1 MLKRSAVELR
11 ACRSVYIFLYF
22 CYRKIFPMKNIKY
35 LIVML
40 LLGASMTSYACT
52 NFLITK
58 GASADGS
65 TFISYCADSHIRYGE
80 LYFTPAA
87 DWPAGSMRVCYDRGS
102 NKPRGS
108 VPQPPHTYKVIG
120 YINENQ
126 VALGETT
133 FGGRGELMDPTGIVD
148 YGSLMFIALERSTSA
163 RDAIKVMADLVEAY
177 GYGSDGES
185 FSISDANEVWYME
198 IMPKGY
204 TPKVTRTGDTINADR
219 GAVWVAIRI
228 PDGYVSGHANAA
240 RITTFKLRDG
250 KTSITDKDWK
260 KLYNKDVEVIYKHDI
275 IDFARRK
282 GYFTG
287 KDVDFDFSAAYA
299 PVDFSAARICD
310 LRVWTMFNK
319 VCDGMDAYWDYVTG
333 KDLSHRMPLYV
344 KPNRKI
350 SLSDMMAF
358 QRDHFQGTEL
368 DKTLDAGAG
377 PFGSPFRCNPL
388 YWEYDGKP
396 YFNERSIET
405 VQTGFSFVAQSRSWL
420 PNPVGGI
427 IWFGVDDTN
436 STVYTPFYCSIN
448 EVPWEYRVG
457 KGDMLTYSEDAAFW
471 VFNRLAHFKYLFY
484 DRVIG
489 DIQAVQKELEENYQ
503 MLVQLADGEAV
514 RLYNESPEKAIASLT
529 EMSRQAAQN
538 TVTRWKELDN
548 YLLVKYLD
556 SNVKQEEDG
565 KFKRNG
571 YGYPARPQQPGYPDS
586 WKKAVIEQHGEQ
598 FSRPE

>member
-1 MLKRSAVELR
+1 
-11 ACRSVYIFLYF
+11 
-22 CYRKIFPMKNIKY
+22 MKSIKHLI
-35 LIVML
+35 LIVL
-40 LLGASMTSYACT
+40 LVAFGQSQACT

-65 TFISYCADSHIRYGE
+65 NFISYCADSHIRYGE

-87 DWPAGSMRVCYDRGS
+87 DWPEGSMRVCYDRGT
-102 NKPRGS
+102 NAPRGS
-108 VPQPPHTYKVIG
+108 IPQPAHTYQVVG

-126 VALGETT
+126 VAIGETT
-133 FGGRGELMDPTGIVD
+133 FGGRSELIDPNGIID

-163 RDAIKVMADLVEAY
+163 REAIKIMADLVDEY

-198 IMPKGY
+198 IMPKGEE
-204 TPKVTRTGDTINADR
+204 K

-240 RITTFKLRDG
+240 RITTFPLRNG

-260 KLYNKDVEVIYKHDI
+260 KLYNGQVEVIYKHDV

-287 KDVDFDFSAAYA
+287 KDKDFDFSAAYA
-299 PVDFSAARICD
+299 PVDFGAARICD

-319 VCDGMDAYWDYVTG
+319 VCDGMDEYWDYVTG
-333 KDLSHRMPLYV
+333 KDLTHRMPLYV

-368 DKTLDAGAG
+368 DKTLDPGAG
-377 PFGSPFRCNPL
+377 PFGSPFRFNPL
-388 YWEYDGKP
+388 YWSYDGKN
-396 YFNERSIET
+396 YFNERSIEV
-405 VQTGFSFVAQSRSWL
+405 VQTGFSFIAQSRSWL
-420 PNPVGGI
+420 PNAIGGI

-436 STVYTPFYCSIN
+436 STVYTPFYCSIS
-448 EVPWEYRVG
+448 EVPIEYRVG
-457 KGDMLTYSEDAAFW
+457 NGDILTYSDNAAFW
-471 VFNRLAHFKYLFY
+471 VFNRLAHFKYLY
-484 DRVIG
+484 YNRVID
-489 DIQAVQKELEENYQ
+489 DIQFVQNELETVYQEQVNY
-503 MLVQLADGEAV
+503 ADNQA
-514 RLYNESPEKAIASLT
+514 LNLLTESPAKAIAYLT
-529 EMSRQAAQN
+529 DFSNQAGHN
-538 TVTRWKELDN
+538 TVARWKELSN

-556 SNVKQEEDG
+556 SNVKQVDENG
-565 KFKRNG
+565 QFLRNP
-571 YGYPARPQQPGYPDS
+571 YGYPLKPKQPGYPDS
-586 WKKAVIEQHGEQ
+586 WKKQVIDGTGDR
-598 FSRPE
+598 FVR